1 MFQISFLN
9 TGLLIFAAATIL
21 PLLIWLLAR
30 RKPRRVV
37 FSSLR
42 FIKLSKEQDK
52 KRSKLKN
59 IILLIIRM
67 LIILLVALAVARPQI
82 FSSRLAPSRKHP
94 PTAVAIV
101 LDTSFSMDY
110 VHETQTA
117 LDRAKAAV
125 RQINALCTPNDAVV
139 LVTSAADWNN
149 MYAQIYAGKFPEDIL
164 AGIEITHDPLPV
176 DAMLKLAERRLAE
189 SGLINRE
196 IYLLSDAQTQ
206 GFPKEFGIPVHVIP
220 LDLPGENANLSCFDV
235 KPQAQ
240 LVEKSRLQALNYKI
254 SNHSRT
260 DRTDVLVRV
269 VLDDVKVAE
278 RFVNIPARQTLEQT
292 VTVELRKD
300 GWQSGYVEVVDDRLT
315 HDNRAHFAFPF
326 NMSPRPVVI
335 SQRQNL
341 PYFLRSMLQVW
352 SGSGSGYEVL
362 NPANVNLEAIQRYQS
377 VVIYDPGTFGHKL
390 REIVQELR
398 QRERGVLFCLEEN
411 APGDYRQ
418 FLESTFGAKLGAF
431 EREQRGIS
439 GINKHHYVSSMIAD
453 RRSSAGNISDF
464 RQCESTGSSPLLSAG
479 NNALALARDNL
490 ILFTFDLGSA
500 KNPFLFSPHF
510 PVLTYRALEYITQS
524 RSTGNSANIGDIV
537 TADAI
542 IMPSGSRVDLPNRGH
557 RVSEPG
563 IYRLLSR
570 DDEDVALAVNHDN
583 GESNGGAADYTGL
596 KYIRQM
602 GKNWV
607 DKVFQSRL
615 GRDIWK
621 ILLIMALA
629 LFVLEI
635 ILVKS
640 EEARPRQEGEERQ

>member
-9 TGLLIFAAATIL
+9 AGLLIFAAATIL

-67 LIILLVALAVARPQI
+67 LIILLVALAVARPQVY
-82 FSSRLAPSRKHP
+82 SSRLAPSRKHP
-94 PTAVAIV
+94 PTAVAIL

-110 VHETQTA
+110 VHETQTV

-125 RQINALCTPNDAVV
+125 RRINGLCTPQDAVV
-139 LVTSAADWNN
+139 LITSSGDWNN
-149 MYAQIYAGKFPEDIL
+149 MYGQIYAGKFPEDIL
-164 AGIEITHDPLPV
+164 MEIGITHDPIPMDV
-176 DAMLKLAERRLAE
+176 MLKLAEKRLAE

-196 IYLLSDAQTQ
+196 IYLLSDKQSQ
-206 GFPKEFGIPVHVIP
+206 GWPQDFALPVQVIP
-220 LDLPGENANLSCFDV
+220 LELPEESENLSCRDV
-235 KPQAQ
+235 KAQAQ
-240 LVEKSRLQALNYKI
+240 LVEKSRTQVLQYQI
-254 SNHSRT
+254 SNHSRQ
-260 DRTDVLVRV
+260 DRSDVLVRV

-278 RFVNIPARQTLEQT
+278 KFVNVPARQTVEQT
-292 VTVELRKD
+292 VAIELRKD

-315 HDNRAHFAFPF
+315 HDNRGYFAFPF

-341 PYFLRSMLQVW
+341 PFFLRSMLQVW
-352 SGSGSGYEVL
+352 SGSGSGYDVL
-362 NPANVNLEAIQRYQS
+362 HPANVNLETILRYQG

-390 REIVQELR
+390 REIVEELR
-398 QRERGVLFCLEEN
+398 KRERGVLFCLEQN
-411 APGDYRQ
+411 APTDYRQ
-418 FLESTFGAKLGAF
+418 YLESSFSAKLGDF
-431 EREQRGIS
+431 ETTQRGIS
-439 GINKHHYVSSMIAD
+439 TVNKHHYVSNIIAERRGSM
-453 RRSSAGNISDF
+453 GNVSDF
-464 RQCESTGSSPLLSAG
+464 RQCESSGSIPLISAG
-479 NNALALARDNL
+479 NNALVLSREKQL
-490 ILFTFDLGSA
+490 LFTFDLGSA
-500 KNPFLFSPHF
+500 TNQFLFSPHF
-510 PVLTYRALEYITQS
+510 PVLAYRALEYISQAES
-524 RSTGNSANIGDIV
+524 AGNTAKIGDSV
-537 TADAI
+537 SGDAI
-542 IMPSGSRVDLPNRGH
+542 IMPAGTRVELPSRSH

-563 IYRLLSR
+563 IYRLLNR
-570 DDEDVALAVNHDN
+570 EKDATALAVNHDPA
-583 GESNGGAADYTGL
+583 ESNHPEVDFAAY

-602 GKNWV
+602 GSNWA
-607 DKVFQSRL
+607 DRVFQSRL